1 MSILGID
8 IGTTGTKA
16 IAFSEDGKALASSY
30 SEYNL
35 VFPQPNWVEF
45 DVKDMW
51 DKVFN
56 VIREV
61 NSKPQVKKDPVSAL
75 AVSTVGE
82 SFTPIDRDG
91 KILYNTIYSTDSR
104 SVEELEYVLS
114 VIPARELYN
123 ITGLPPQYVTAL
135 NKIYWV
141 KKHMPDIYS
150 KTKKFLFTEDLFH
163 HLLGLE
169 NTKMN
174 YPLCSTSLFFDIRE
188 KKWSEYILNKFD
200 IDIDLFSEPSPSGVE
215 IGYVRDDI
223 AADLGFAKK
232 VSIVTGGHDQQC
244 AALGVGAIAGGLAAD
259 GIGTVECVTPAMDEL
274 ILKDEL
280 FKNDYSTRAHVVD
293 HKYVSFAYN
302 MTAGSI
308 LKWYRD
314 VLGTEEKREAE
325 AKGMNV
331 YDYFF
336 CKLDFEPSDLYT
348 LPYFS
353 ATGTPYHDPI
363 PKGSIIGLN
372 LSTKKADIFK
382 ALVEGLVFEIAFNI
396 ELAEKCGLK
405 IEELRAVGGGSKSD
419 YWLKLKS
426 SVINKPIKQ
435 MGISEAGCL
444 ATMMLA
450 GKGTGKFSLQE
461 AVSSFVK
468 INKEFE
474 PNKSLREKYMGKYEK
489 YKKIYHLIS
498 ELYRNEE

>member
-1 MSILGID
+1 MSLLGID

-16 IAFSEDGKALASSY
+16 IAFNEDGKALASSY

-35 VFPQPNWVEF
+35 VFPNPGWVEF

-51 DKVFN
+51 KKVFD

-61 NSKPQVKKDPVSAL
+61 NSHPEVKRDPVAAL

-82 SFTPIDRDG
+82 SFTPIDENG
-91 KILYNTIYSTDSR
+91 NILYNTIYSSDSR
-104 SVEELEYVLS
+104 SSKELEYILS
-114 VIPARELYN
+114 VIPAKDLYN
-123 ITGLPPQYVTAL
+123 ITGIPPQYVCAL

-141 KKHMPDIYS
+141 KKNMPDIYS

-163 HLLGLE
+163 HLLGME
-169 NTKMN
+169 DTKMN

-188 KKWSEYILNKFD
+188 KKWSLDILDKFD
-200 IDIDLFSEPSPSGVE
+200 IDVGLFSQPCPSGTE

-223 AADLGFAKK
+223 ALDLGFGQK

-244 AALGVGAIAGGLAAD
+244 AALGVGAISGGLAVD
-259 GIGTVECVTPAMDEL
+259 GVGTVECVTTAMDEV
-274 ILKDEL
+274 ILRDEL
-280 FKNDYSTRAHVVD
+280 FENDYSTRFHVVEG
-293 HKYVSFAYN
+293 KYASFAYN
-302 MTAGSI
+302 FTAGSI

-314 VLGTEEKREAE
+314 VLSPEEKKEAE
-325 AKGMNV
+325 AKGVNV

-336 CKLDFEPSDLYT
+336 SKLDFEPSDLYA

-353 ATGTPYHDPI
+353 ASGTPYHDPI
-363 PKGSIIGLN
+363 SKGSLIGLN
-372 LSTKKADIFK
+372 LSTQKVDIFK

-396 ELAEKCGLK
+396 ELAGKCGLN
-405 IEELRAVGGGSKSD
+405 IEELRAVGGGSQSD
-419 YWLKLKS
+419 YWLTLKS

-450 GKGTGKFSLQE
+450 GKGTGLFSIEE
-461 AVSSFVK
+461 AVASFVK
-468 INKEFE
+468 VNKEFT
-474 PNKSLREKYMGKYEK
+474 PDKSLRKKYQAKFEK

-498 ELYRNEE
+498 ELYKDEK